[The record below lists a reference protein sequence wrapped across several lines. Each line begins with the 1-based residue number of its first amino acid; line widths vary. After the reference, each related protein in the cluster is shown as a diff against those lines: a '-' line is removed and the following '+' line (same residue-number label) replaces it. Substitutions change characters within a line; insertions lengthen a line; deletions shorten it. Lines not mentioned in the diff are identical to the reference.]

1 MEISYFFAGA
11 GVVAGFAFG
20 WWLFSSILSH
30 NDSISELE
38 CDMEE
43 FKENMRWKER
53 GYSDDISNIHR
64 SVGEQFHYLEQR
76 VSKLEEAQ
84 KPKKQVIYDVKD

>member
-20 WWLFSSILSH
+20 WWLLSTISNH
-30 NDSISELE
+30 SDSIDALE

-43 FKENMRWKER
+43 FKEGVRWKER
-53 GYSDDISNIHR
+53 EYNDTISSIHR
-64 SVGEQFHYLEQR
+64 SVGDQFHYLEQR